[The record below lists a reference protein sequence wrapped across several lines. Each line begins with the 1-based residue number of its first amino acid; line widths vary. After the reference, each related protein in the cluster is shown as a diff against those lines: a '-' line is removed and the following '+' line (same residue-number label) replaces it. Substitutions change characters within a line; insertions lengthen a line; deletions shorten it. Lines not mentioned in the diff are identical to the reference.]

1 MDIMYRSND
10 SDGNVYDTDQD
21 MPDPNIPDPNIPD
34 PNIPDPNIPDPN
46 IEVNVPDIDEE
57 TFMNPP
63 QSSVVDGWF
72 MMGGN
77 IAMYIIALSFFPQTY
92 TSLKT
97 YRMRDVNE
105 PFIWLNVLASC
116 IMTIYGAYFGNVQ
129 IVIAYGSVFGNTMI
143 LGICRQCIRN
153 STHRRINVR
162 VTPDT
167 LQNNDPNRDP
177 NRDPY
182 RDPYR
187 DPNHHRSNRIDI
199 EMGVNRNRE
208 RNRMRGSR
216 PMRNHRRHTP
226 EYEYDYRYGH
236 DNGDEDEDEDG
247 SDNDTESENENQNQ
261 NDEQQPLSP

>member
-10 SDGNVYDTDQD
+10 SDGNVYDTDPD
-21 MPDPNIPDPNIPD
+21 M
-34 PNIPDPNIPDPN
+34 PDPNIPDPN
-46 IEVNVPDIDEE
+46 IEVNEPDIDEE

-167 LQNNDPNRDP
+167 LQNNDPNRHP
-177 NRDPY
+177 NRDPN
-182 RDPYR
+182 RNR
-187 DPNHHRSNRIDI
+187 NHHRSNRIDI

-208 RNRMRGSR
+208 RNRMRGPR
-216 PMRNHRRHTP
+216 QMRNHRRHTP

-236 DNGDEDEDEDG
+236 DNGDEDG

>member
-21 MPDPNIPDPNIPD
+21 MPDPNIPD

>member
-10 SDGNVYDTDQD
+10 SDGNVYDTDPD
-21 MPDPNIPDPNIPD
+21 M
-34 PNIPDPNIPDPN
+34 PDPNIPDPN
-46 IEVNVPDIDEE
+46 IEVNEPDIDEE

-167 LQNNDPNRDP
+167 LQNNDPNRHP
-177 NRDPY
+177 NRDPN
-182 RDPYR
+182 RNR
-187 DPNHHRSNRIDI
+187 NHHRSNRIDI

-208 RNRMRGSR
+208 RNRMRGPR
-216 PMRNHRRHTP
+216 PMRNHGRHTP

-236 DNGDEDEDEDG
+236 DNGDEDG

>member
-21 MPDPNIPDPNIPD
+21 MPDPNIPDPNI
-34 PNIPDPNIPDPN
+34 
-46 IEVNVPDIDEE
+46 EVNEPDIDEE

-162 VTPDT
+162 VTPDS

-177 NRDPY
+177 NRN
-182 RDPYR
+182 R
-187 DPNHHRSNRIDI
+187 NHHRSNRIDI

-208 RNRMRGSR
+208 RNRMRGPR
-216 PMRNHRRHTP
+216 QMRNHRRHTP
-226 EYEYDYRYGH
+226 EYEYEYDNRYGH
-236 DNGDEDEDEDG
+236 DDGDEDEDG
-247 SDNDTESENENQNQ
+247 SDNDTESESENENENQ

>member
-21 MPDPNIPDPNIPD
+21 M
-34 PNIPDPNIPDPN
+34 PDPNIPDPN

-177 NRDPY
+177 NRTPN
-182 RDPYR
+182 RNR
-187 DPNHHRSNRIDI
+187 NHHRSNRIDI